1 MNSPWHEIR
10 WEVGRQAEG
19 SLQDS
24 QPPAFAA
31 AGRHR
36 PGGEAGFGGGSRI
49 PAEFGKSVGPPW
61 KKAGDT
67 VIQVRS
73 SRKFQ
78 GHRKSQGV
86 LVCQAQGEDP
96 WDRGRESPGAGPAGV
111 TQENEEAEMVEK
123 GRAVI
128 WGT

>member
-10 WEVGRQAEG
+10 WEVGRRRG
-19 SLQDS
+19 VSRTPSLQRLQLRGDIGLEER
-24 QPPAFAA
+24 QALVEDPEF
-31 AGRHR
+31 
-36 PGGEAGFGGGSRI
+36 

-128 WGT
+128 